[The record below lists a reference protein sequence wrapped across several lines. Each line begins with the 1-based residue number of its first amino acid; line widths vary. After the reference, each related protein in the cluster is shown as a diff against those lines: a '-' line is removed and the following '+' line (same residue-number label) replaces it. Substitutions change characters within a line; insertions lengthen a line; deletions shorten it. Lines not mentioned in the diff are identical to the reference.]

1 MTEMNRFFFLVIE
14 CQKGRICYASSSV
27 ESVLGSKPVGDENL
41 LLRFIEFFFISQ
53 ADLCSQTIFDI
64 LYPNDI
70 EVVRQQLI
78 NEKKSSSSDVEDS
91 PSDSKSKTCL
101 REF

>member
-1 MTEMNRFFFLVIE
+1 MDRYFFLVIE

-27 ESVLGSKPVGDENL
+27 ESVLGSKPVGNEN
-41 LLRFIEFFFISQ
+41 LLRFIEFFCISQ

-78 NEKKSSSSDVEDS
+78 NEKKSSSTDAEDS

-101 REF
+101 LEL